1 MSTVP
6 PPTPPATRIVLID
19 GDMPWRSVF
28 QLTWKFSIASL
39 VIWTVLLIPIIA
51 ITATVQRLREAGRT
65 AELQQQIEST
75 KEMIN
80 SARRDAERARAEAE
94 ARARSLRSPATP

>member
-6 PPTPPATRIVLID
+6 PPVQPATRVVLID

-39 VIWTVLLIPIIA
+39 VIWTVLLIPILT
-51 ITATVQRLREAGRT
+51 ITSAVQSWRDAGRR
-65 AELQQQIEST
+65 ADLQQKI
-75 KEMIN
+75 
-80 SARRDAERARAEAE
+80 RDID
-94 ARARSLRSPATP
+94 ATFRLDR